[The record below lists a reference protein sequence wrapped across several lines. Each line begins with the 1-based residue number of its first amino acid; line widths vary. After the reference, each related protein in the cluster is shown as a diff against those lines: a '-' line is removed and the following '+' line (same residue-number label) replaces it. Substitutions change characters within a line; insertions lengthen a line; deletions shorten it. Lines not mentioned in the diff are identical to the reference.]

1 MQNKNI
7 MNLIGLQDVIIN
19 KVEEFNNTKFIHIE
33 MIKVIPTCP
42 QYKSL
47 KSHIHDYRTQNIKSF
62 QYLE

>member
-7 MNLIGLQDVIIN
+7 INLIGLQDVIIN

-42 QYKSL
+42 SVSL
-47 KSHIHDYRTQNIKSF
+47 
-62 QYLE
+62 